1 MKKGAPKRA
10 VKIPTGTSAGIAIV
24 RAQVSANN
32 NNIAPSTIEAGT
44 TAL

>member
-1 MKKGAPKRA
+1 MKNGAPKRA

-32 NNIAPSTIEAGT
+32 NKMPPSTMEAGT
-44 TAL
+44 TTL